1 MGRIL
6 NMTIEPKI
14 FTEVKEILKGFG
26 QTYLT
31 EDGALKRSKLTEDLD
46 NYVPLLMKELLSSE
60 IVRQS
65 YVEEIKVGDKTHE
78 IFKLN
83 QFVELF
89 TYKQYWE
96 DSYTK
101 FSNKIGLT
109 AGGKF
114 IDETADVV
122 LDFPFKDCVLKA
134 GMSKEDA
141 KDSDEAF
148 LNEVI
153 AKTEIDTLLEPKIF
167 VNATRYDKEHLVG
180 QPTDTFSEQDNLI
193 IKGNNLIA
201 LHSIKARYAGKVKC
215 IYIDP
220 PYNTGNDSFNYNDNF
235 NHSAWLTFMKNRLEI
250 ARELLSDDG
259 SVFVHLDKNEV
270 HYLSVLMDGIFGRKN
285 YIETITVVNN
295 PRGRDYGGIANVNEF
310 ILAYRK
316 SDATQLNLM
325 QDSEKKFKYKDE
337 LGGFD
342 VLELRNRNS
351 AFHKQNRPNLHYSVF
366 INPDKEDEN
375 GFCPISLKKS
385 EEFSVELFP
394 RKSQQGVELVWRWGK
409 PLLSENLNI
418 NAIAKKNSDGT
429 FSLMQKYRK
438 NETMARSL
446 WQGTNYNSF
455 EKGTNHL
462 KELFGGEKVFSFPK
476 PESTLKTVFEIGSKE
491 GDLVLDFFAG
501 SATTMATAMK
511 MKRRFIG
518 IEQMDYINTVSVERL
533 KKVIDGEQGGISK
546 AVNWQGGGS
555 FVYAELFEKNQGY
568 LKDVLSSSDTAEL
581 NAVYQRM
588 VDGGADFDFR
598 IDLKKFDEEKSELS
612 FEKQKEF
619 LLKIIDKN
627 QLYYQYSE
635 IEDEDVREWVS
646 ESDLGFNQEFYGE

>member
-1 MGRIL
+1 
-6 NMTIEPKI
+6 MTIEPKI
-14 FTEVKEILKGFG
+14 FTEVKGILKGFG

-60 IVRQS
+60 LVRQS
-65 YVEEIKVGDKTHE
+65 YVEDIKVGDKTHE

-109 AGGKF
+109 AAGKF

-167 VNATRYDKEHLVG
+167 VNATRYDKEHLEG

-201 LHSIKARYAGKVKC
+201 LHAMKARYAGKVKC

-259 SVFVHLDKNEV
+259 SIFINIDDDEG
-270 HYLSVLMDGIFGRKN
+270 HYLKLLADGIFGREN
-285 YIETITVVNN
+285 FINTV
-295 PRGRDYGGIANVNEF
+295 IW
-310 ILAYRK
+310 
-316 SDATQLNLM
+316 
-325 QDSEKKFKYKDE
+325 EKKYTVANDAKWFSDNHDLIFVWAKNKE
-337 LGGFD
+337 GW
-342 VLELRNRNS
+342 
-351 AFHKQNRPNLHYSVF
+351 RPNLLPRTKEMNKAYK
-366 INPDKEDEN
+366 NPDDHPKGPWKSTPLHAKSGSDSNFSYTFLN
-375 GFCPISLKKS
+375 GVKWQPPVVTYPR
-385 EEFSVELFP
+385 FS
-394 RKSQQGVELVWRWGK
+394 
-409 PLLSENLNI
+409 
-418 NAIAKKNSDGT
+418 KN
-429 FSLMQKYRK
+429 R
-438 NETMARSL
+438 
-446 WQGTNYNSF
+446 
-455 EKGTNHL
+455 L
-462 KELFGGEKVFSFPK
+462 KELEEDNAIWFGKDGTSIPSRKTFLSELTNQGVPSKTIWNFSEVGHNHEAIEEIKKLGFSGEFDTPK
-476 PESTLKTVFEIGSKE
+476 PERLLQRILTLGTNENDI
-491 GDLVLDFFAG
+491 VLDFFMG
-501 SATTMATAMK
+501 SATTQAVAMK

-555 FVYAELFEKNQGY
+555 FVYAELMEKNQGY
-568 LKDVLSSSDTAEL
+568 LKDLLSASDATEL

-588 VDGGADFDFR
+588 VNDGADFDFR
-598 IDLKKFDEEKSELS
+598 VDLKKFEDEKSELN

-619 LLKIIDKN
+619 LRKIIDKN

-635 IEDEDVREWVS
+635 IDDEDVRELVS
-646 ESDLGFNQEFYGE
+646 ESDLRFNQEFYGDGE

>member
-1 MGRIL
+1 
-6 NMTIEPKI
+6 MTIEPKI

-259 SVFVHLDKNEV
+259 SIFINIDDDEG
-270 HYLSVLMDGIFGRKN
+270 HYLKVIADSVFGRDN
-285 YIETITVVNN
+285 FINTIIWKKKYAPQN
-295 PRGRDYGGIANVNEF
+295 DAKYFSDMHDF
-310 ILAYRK
+310 ILVYSKNKDNFAINGLDRTE
-316 SDATQLNLM
+316 SMD
-325 QDSEKKFKYKDE
+325 DKYK
-337 LGGFD
+337 
-342 VLELRNRNS
+342 
-351 AFHKQNRPNLHYSVF
+351 
-366 INPDKEDEN
+366 NPDNDERGPWQSDN
-375 GFCPISLKKS
+375 
-385 EEFSVELFP
+385 FSVKTFSESGNYTIITPVGRKVEPPNGRVWITSKERYEEMLADNRIWFGKDGKGVP
-394 RKSQQGVELVWRWGK
+394 RVKRF
-409 PLLSENLNI
+409 LSEVR
-418 NAIAKKNSDGT
+418 KKVTPQTIWDYTEVGHNQDARREIIGLSLEKAD
-429 FSLMQKYRK
+429 FS
-438 NETMARSL
+438 T
-446 WQGTNYNSF
+446 
-455 EKGTNHL
+455 
-462 KELFGGEKVFSFPK
+462 PK
-476 PESTLKTVFEIGSKE
+476 PERLLQRVITLSTNENDI
-491 GDLVLDFFAG
+491 VLDFFMG
-501 SATTMATAMK
+501 SATTQSVAMK

-518 IEQMDYINTVSVERL
+518 IEQMDYIKTVSVERL
-533 KKVIDGEQGGISK
+533 KKVIDGEQGGVSK

-568 LKDVLSSSDTAEL
+568 LKDLLSSSDTTEL
-581 NAVYQRM
+581 NAVYHRM
-588 VDGGADFDFR
+588 VNDGADFDFR
-598 IDLKKFDEEKSELS
+598 VDLKKFEYEKSELN

-619 LLKIIDKN
+619 LLKTIDKN

-635 IEDEDVREWVS
+635 IEDEDVREMIADG
-646 ESDLGFNQEFYGE
+646 DLRFNKGFYGE

>member
-1 MGRIL
+1 MP
-6 NMTIEPKI
+6 IEPKI
-14 FTEVKEILKGFG
+14 FTEVKKILKGFG

-60 IVRQS
+60 LVRQS

-167 VNATRYDKEHLVG
+167 VNATRYDKEHLEG

-201 LHSIKARYAGKVKC
+201 LHSIKARYAGKVKL
-215 IYIDP
+215 IYLDV
-220 PYNTGNDSFNYNDNF
+220 PYYFKKNISEDSFKYNSNF
-235 NHSAWLTFMKNRLEI
+235 HLSAWLTFLKNRLEI
-250 ARELLSDDG
+250 AKELLSDTGSIWINISEDG
-259 SVFVHLDKNEV
+259 MHYLKVLADSVFTPKKFIGTIPRKIRHGKSDVPFNLSQDFDWLLVYTKGNEGNEIVGRSVERQYYQTDDFPNQPWRKADLTSQRTVLERPNSDYTMVNPKTGKEYPVNPKRSWAVAKDTFQEWYDK
-270 HYLSVLMDGIFGRKN
+270 
-285 YIETITVVNN
+285 
-295 PRGRDYGGIANVNEF
+295 GGIGFPDDYDFMSGDKPFRRV
-310 ILAYRK
+310 
-316 SDATQLNLM
+316 
-325 QDSEKKFKYKDE
+325 FKY
-337 LGGFD
+337 
-342 VLELRNRNS
+342 
-351 AFHKQNRPNLHYSVF
+351 
-366 INPDKEDEN
+366 EDESKEKRSSVTSDFLLKDFSKIITGGALNKLGN
-375 GFCPISLKKS
+375 GEI
-385 EEFSVELFP
+385 
-394 RKSQQGVELVWRWGK
+394 
-409 PLLSENLNI
+409 
-418 NAIAKKNSDGT
+418 D
-429 FSLMQKYRK
+429 
-438 NETMARSL
+438 
-446 WQGTNYNSF
+446 
-455 EKGTNHL
+455 
-462 KELFGGEKVFSFPK
+462 ELFGRDEFGYAK
-476 PESTLKTVFEIGSKE
+476 PEILLKEIINVTTKE
-491 GDLVLDFFAG
+491 NDIVLDFFMG
-501 SATTMATAMK
+501 SATTQSVALK

-555 FVYAELFEKNQGY
+555 FVYAELMEKNQGY
-568 LKDVLSSSDTAEL
+568 LKDLLSSSDATEL

-588 VDGGADFDFR
+588 VNDGADFDFR
-598 IDLKKFDEEKSELS
+598 VDLKKFEDEKSELN
-612 FEKQKEF
+612 FEEQKEF

-635 IEDEDVREWVS
+635 MEDEDVRELMDD
-646 ESDLGFNQEFYGE
+646 SDYVFNKEFYRE

>member
-14 FTEVKEILKGFG
+14 FTEVKGILKGFG

-60 IVRQS
+60 LVRQS

-167 VNATRYDKEHLVG
+167 VNATRYDKEHLEG

-201 LHSIKARYAGKVKC
+201 LHSIKARYAGKVKL
-215 IYIDP
+215 IYLDV
-220 PYNTGNDSFNYNDNF
+220 PYYFKKNISEDSFKYNSNF
-235 NHSAWLTFMKNRLEI
+235 HLSAWLTFLKNRLEI
-250 ARELLSDDG
+250 AKELLSDTGSIWINISEDG
-259 SVFVHLDKNEV
+259 MHYLKVLADSVFTPKKFIGTIPRKIRHGKSDVPFNLSQDFDWLLVYTKGNEGNEIVGRSVERQYYQTDDFPDQPWRKADLTKQTTIQERPNSNFTMINPKTGKEYPVNPKRSWAVAKDTFQEWYDK
-270 HYLSVLMDGIFGRKN
+270 
-285 YIETITVVNN
+285 
-295 PRGRDYGGIANVNEF
+295 GGIGFPDDYDFMSGDKPFRRV
-310 ILAYRK
+310 
-316 SDATQLNLM
+316 
-325 QDSEKKFKYKDE
+325 FK
-337 LGGFD
+337 
-342 VLELRNRNS
+342 
-351 AFHKQNRPNLHYSVF
+351 H
-366 INPDKEDEN
+366 EDEAKEKRSSVTSD
-375 GFCPISLKKS
+375 FLLKD
-385 EEFSVELFP
+385 FS
-394 RKSQQGVELVWRWGK
+394 KIITGGA
-409 PLLSENLNI
+409 LNKLGNDEI
-418 NAIAKKNSDGT
+418 D
-429 FSLMQKYRK
+429 
-438 NETMARSL
+438 
-446 WQGTNYNSF
+446 
-455 EKGTNHL
+455 
-462 KELFGGEKVFSFPK
+462 ELFGRDEFGYAK
-476 PESTLKTVFEIGSKE
+476 PEVLLKEIINVTTKE
-491 GDLVLDFFAG
+491 NDIVLDFFMG
-501 SATTMATAMK
+501 SATTQSVAMK
-511 MKRRFIG
+511 MKRCFIG
-518 IEQMDYINTVSVERL
+518 IEQMDYIKTVSVERL

-546 AVNWQGGGS
+546 AVEWQGGGS

-568 LKDVLSSSDTAEL
+568 LKDLLSASDTAEV
-581 NAVYQRM
+581 NTVYQRM
-588 VDGGADFDFR
+588 VNDGADFDFR
-598 IDLKKFDEEKSELS
+598 VDLKKFEDEKLELD

-635 IEDEDVREWVS
+635 MEDEEVRELVS
-646 ESDLGFNQEFYGE
+646 ESDLRFNKGFYGE

>member
-1 MGRIL
+1 
-6 NMTIEPKI
+6 MTIEPKI
-14 FTEVKEILKGFG
+14 FTEVKEILKRFG

-31 EDGALKRSKLTEDLD
+31 EGGALKRSKLTEDLD

-60 IVRQS
+60 LVRQS

-167 VNATRYDKEHLVG
+167 VNATRYDKEHLEG

-259 SVFVHLDKNEV
+259 VMFVSIDRNEFAETKVLLDEIFNNQ
-270 HYLSVLMDGIFGRKN
+270 YLG
-285 YIETITVVNN
+285 TVINVSTPN
-295 PRGRDYGGIANVNEF
+295 GRDYGSFAQTHDYIHVYSKNLGNVKTYA
-310 ILAYRK
+310 L
-316 SDATQLNLM
+316 
-325 QDSEKKFKYKDE
+325 DSSEEKFKLEDE
-337 LGGFD
+337 CSKYYLHPLF
-342 VLELRNRNS
+342 NSNS
-351 AFHKQNRPNLHYSVF
+351 AFSNINRPNLYYPFYASE
-366 INPDKEDEN
+366 KGE
-375 GFCPISLKKS
+375 ISLEKS
-385 EEFSVELFP
+385 EKYSIEIYP
-394 RKSQQGVELVWRWGK
+394 PKSQTDGTQFVWRWGK
-409 PLLSENLNI
+409 EKSQANMATELVAQQKSDRTWR
-418 NAIAKKNSDGT
+418 IAQKMRPQKQIPRTVWQDAKYSNRRGTEELQKLFSD
-429 FSLMQKYRK
+429 
-438 NETMARSL
+438 
-446 WQGTNYNSF
+446 
-455 EKGTNHL
+455 
-462 KELFGGEKVFSFPK
+462 KVFSFPK
-476 PESTLKTVFEIGSKE
+476 PENLLKEILDISTKE
-491 GDLVLDFFAG
+491 GDIVLDFHMG
-501 SATTMATAMK
+501 SATTQSVAMK

-555 FVYAELFEKNQGY
+555 FVYAELMEKNQGY
-568 LKDVLSSSDTAEL
+568 LKDLLSSSDTTEL

-588 VDGGADFDFR
+588 VNDGADFDFR
-598 IDLKKFDEEKSELS
+598 VDLKKFEDEKSELD

-635 IEDEDVREWVS
+635 MEDEDVRELVS
-646 ESDLGFNQEFYGE
+646 ESDLKFNKGFYGE

>member
-60 IVRQS
+60 LVRQS
-65 YVEEIKVGDKTHE
+65 YVEEVKVGDKTHE

-148 LNEVI
+148 LNKVI

-167 VNATRYDKEHLVG
+167 VNATRYDKDHLEG
-180 QPTDTFSEQDNLI
+180 QPTDTFSAQDNLI

-201 LHSIKARYAGKVKC
+201 LHSIKERYAGKVKC

-220 PYNTGNDSFNYNDNF
+220 PYNTGSDSFNYNDNF

-259 SVFVHLDKNEV
+259 SIFINIDDDEG
-270 HYLSVLMDGIFGRKN
+270 HYLKVIADSVFKRDNFVN
-285 YIETITVVNN
+285 TV
-295 PRGRDYGGIANVNEF
+295 IW
-310 ILAYRK
+310 
-316 SDATQLNLM
+316 
-325 QDSEKKFKYKDE
+325 EKKYTISN
-337 LGGFD
+337 D
-342 VLELRNRNS
+342 VKWFSDNHDLILVFSKNKEIW
-351 AFHKQNRPNLHYSVF
+351 RPNALPRTEEMNKAYK
-366 INPDKEDEN
+366 NPDNHPKGVWKSTPLHAKSGNNSNFSYTFKNGVTWSPPVGTYPRFSKERLMELEEDNAIWFGKDGTSMPSRKTFLSELAN
-375 GFCPISLKKS
+375 QGVPSRTIWNFSEVGHNHEASEELKKLS
-385 EEFSVELFP
+385 FSGLF
-394 RKSQQGVELVWRWGK
+394 
-409 PLLSENLNI
+409 
-418 NAIAKKNSDGT
+418 DT
-429 FSLMQKYRK
+429 
-438 NETMARSL
+438 
-446 WQGTNYNSF
+446 
-455 EKGTNHL
+455 
-462 KELFGGEKVFSFPK
+462 PK
-476 PESTLKTVFEIGSKE
+476 PEKLLHRILILATNEN
-491 GDLVLDFFAG
+491 DLVLDFFMG
-501 SATTMATAMK
+501 SATTQSVAMK

-533 KKVIDGEQGGISK
+533 KKVINGEQGGISK

-568 LKDVLSSSDTAEL
+568 LKDLLSSSDKSEL

-588 VDGGADFDFR
+588 VDDGADFDFR
-598 IDLKKFDEEKSELS
+598 VDLKKFEDEKSELDL
-612 FEKQKEF
+612 EEQKEF
-619 LLKIIDKN
+619 LLKIVDKN

-635 IEDEDVREWVS
+635 IEDEDVRELVS
-646 ESDLGFNQEFYGE
+646 ESDLRFNQEFYGE

>member
-14 FTEVKEILKGFG
+14 FTEVKGILKGFG

-60 IVRQS
+60 LVRQS
-65 YVEEIKVGDKTHE
+65 YVEDIKVGDKTHE

-109 AGGKF
+109 AAGKF

-167 VNATRYDKEHLVG
+167 VNATRYDKEHLEG
-180 QPTDTFSEQDNLI
+180 KPTDTFSEQDSLI

-259 SVFVHLDKNEV
+259 SIFINIDDDEG
-270 HYLSVLMDGIFGRKN
+270 HYLKVIADSVFKRENFVNTVIWEKKYSPQNDAKWFSDNHDFVLVFAKNKDIWRPNQLPRTEEMNARYKNPDNDSRGPWKSENFSVKSYSKSGDYTIVTPSGREVTPPN
-285 YIETITVVNN
+285 
-295 PRGRDYGGIANVNEF
+295 GRVWMTNSDRFEE
-310 ILAYRK
+310 LK
-316 SDATQLNLM
+316 SDNRIWFGEKGSNVPSLKSFL
-325 QDSEKKFKYKDE
+325 SEKTGGSVAQTIWKYEQVGHTQDARKE
-337 LGGFD
+337 IIA
-342 VLELRNRNS
+342 LE
-351 AFHKQNRPNLHYSVF
+351 F
-366 INPDKEDEN
+366 
-375 GFCPISLKKS
+375 G
-385 EEFSVELFP
+385 
-394 RKSQQGVELVWRWGK
+394 
-409 PLLSENLNI
+409 
-418 NAIAKKNSDGT
+418 NSDFAT
-429 FSLMQKYRK
+429 
-438 NETMARSL
+438 
-446 WQGTNYNSF
+446 
-455 EKGTNHL
+455 
-462 KELFGGEKVFSFPK
+462 PK
-476 PESTLKTVFEIGSKE
+476 PEKLLQRILTLATKE
-491 GDLVLDFFAG
+491 SDLVLDFFMG
-501 SATTMATAMK
+501 SATTQAVAMK

-546 AVNWQGGGS
+546 AVEWQGGGS
-555 FVYAELFEKNQGY
+555 FVYAELMEKNQGY
-568 LKDVLSSSDTAEL
+568 LKDLLSASDTAEL

-588 VDGGADFDFR
+588 VNDGADFDFR
-598 IDLKKFDEEKSELS
+598 VDLKKFEDEKSELD

-635 IEDEDVREWVS
+635 MEDEDVRELVS
-646 ESDLGFNQEFYGE
+646 ESDLKFNQEFYGE

>member
-14 FTEVKEILKGFG
+14 FTEVKGILKGFG

-60 IVRQS
+60 LVRQF
-65 YVEEIKVGDKTHE
+65 YVEDIKVGDKTHE

-109 AGGKF
+109 AAGKF

-167 VNATRYDKEHLVG
+167 VNATRYDKEHLEG

-201 LHSIKARYAGKVKC
+201 LHAMKARYAGKVKC

-259 SVFVHLDKNEV
+259 SIFINIDDDEG
-270 HYLSVLMDGIFGRKN
+270 HYLKLLADGIFGREN
-285 YIETITVVNN
+285 FINTV
-295 PRGRDYGGIANVNEF
+295 IW
-310 ILAYRK
+310 
-316 SDATQLNLM
+316 
-325 QDSEKKFKYKDE
+325 EKKYTVANDAKWFSDNHDLIFVCAKNKE
-337 LGGFD
+337 GW
-342 VLELRNRNS
+342 
-351 AFHKQNRPNLHYSVF
+351 RPNLLPRTKEMNKAYK
-366 INPDKEDEN
+366 NPDDHPKGPWKSTPLHAKSGSDSNFSYTFLN
-375 GFCPISLKKS
+375 GVKWQPPVGTYPR
-385 EEFSVELFP
+385 FS
-394 RKSQQGVELVWRWGK
+394 
-409 PLLSENLNI
+409 
-418 NAIAKKNSDGT
+418 KN
-429 FSLMQKYRK
+429 R
-438 NETMARSL
+438 
-446 WQGTNYNSF
+446 
-455 EKGTNHL
+455 L
-462 KELFGGEKVFSFPK
+462 KELEEDNAIWFGKDGTSIPSRKTFLSELTNQGVPSKTIWNFSEVGHNHEAIEEIKKLGFSGEFDTPK
-476 PESTLKTVFEIGSKE
+476 PKRLLQRILTLGTNENDI
-491 GDLVLDFFAG
+491 VLDFFMG
-501 SATTMATAMK
+501 SATTQAVAMK

-555 FVYAELFEKNQGY
+555 FVYAELMEKNQGY
-568 LKDVLSSSDTAEL
+568 LKDLLSASDATEL

-588 VDGGADFDFR
+588 VNDGADFDFR
-598 IDLKKFDEEKSELS
+598 VDLKKFEDEKSELN

-619 LLKIIDKN
+619 LRKIIDKN

-635 IEDEDVREWVS
+635 IDDEDVRELVS
-646 ESDLGFNQEFYGE
+646 ESDLRFNQEFYGDGE

>member
-60 IVRQS
+60 LVRQS
-65 YVEEIKVGDKTHE
+65 YVEEVKVGDKTYE

-167 VNATRYDKEHLVG
+167 VNATRYDKEHLEG
-180 QPTDTFSEQDNLI
+180 QPTDTFSAQDNLI

-201 LHSIKARYAGKVKC
+201 LHSIKARYSGKVKC

-259 SVFVHLDKNEV
+259 AIFVSLDDKEIA
-270 HYLSVLMDGIFGRKN
+270 YLRILMDNIFGRQNFVNTFIRKTKIGGGSDSAYGATEHEYVTIFAKN
-285 YIETITVVNN
+285 IAFLPEFFVKFDESYLKRYKEEDETGKYFWDTLARPGLKNPIHYDIELPDGTTTDQGWIWSKKRFDEENAKGNIKISKKKDDTWSVQFKQRLNSKGRRPRTMLTDLGGTAVGNSEITKLFGERIFSY
-295 PRGRDYGGIANVNEF
+295 PKSEELLEF
-310 ILAYRK
+310 IL
-316 SDATQLNLM
+316 S
-325 QDSEKKFKYKDE
+325 
-337 LGGFD
+337 
-342 VLELRNRNS
+342 
-351 AFHKQNRPNLHYSVF
+351 LHT
-366 INPDKEDEN
+366 KEN
-375 GFCPISLKKS
+375 
-385 EEFSVELFP
+385 
-394 RKSQQGVELVWRWGK
+394 
-409 PLLSENLNI
+409 
-418 NAIAKKNSDGT
+418 
-429 FSLMQKYRK
+429 
-438 NETMARSL
+438 
-446 WQGTNYNSF
+446 
-455 EKGTNHL
+455 
-462 KELFGGEKVFSFPK
+462 
-476 PESTLKTVFEIGSKE
+476 
-491 GDLVLDFFAG
+491 DLVLDFFMG
-501 SATTMATAMK
+501 SATTQSVAMK

-619 LLKIIDKN
+619 LLKVIDKN

-635 IEDEDVREWVS
+635 IEDEDVRELVS
-646 ESDLGFNQEFYGE
+646 ESDLRFNQEFYGE